1 MVTRRGCPFNRTA
14 SCRAPSAG
22 PAVAAYRLAL
32 NLPEWCAVP
41 AASLMAASDHGRG
54 DPSRHTGQRITEEKA
69 VAARGFRLSCPT
81 RSVTA
86 GLYDIL
92 ELGTGLSK
100 KKISKGKRIMPVSVE
115 DRQFSYNFQG
125 LYSLPEAARYLKA
138 ADHAGSGYS
147 VSSRKLSHWVRR
159 QKASGGLASIHAS
172 KLLIDFEELISFR
185 VILTL
190 RAAGVTWKEIEATEA
205 WWRNESGKQRPF
217 ATELLWAGQGELFAE
232 WQGLLSAS
240 RHGQLALEWL
250 RESPIPLHG
259 LAFSQETHTATSW
272 EPLRGVVL
280 DPLIQCGAS
289 CIKGRRIPTR
299 SIAGMVE
306 AGDSIGFLKEAY
318 GLAQT
323 EIQAALEWEAR
334 LAV

>member
-1 MVTRRGCPFNRTA
+1 
-14 SCRAPSAG
+14 
-22 PAVAAYRLAL
+22 
-32 NLPEWCAVP
+32 
-41 AASLMAASDHGRG
+41 
-54 DPSRHTGQRITEEKA
+54 
-69 VAARGFRLSCPT
+69 
-81 RSVTA
+81 
-86 GLYDIL
+86 
-92 ELGTGLSK
+92 
-100 KKISKGKRIMPVSVE
+100 MPVSVE
-115 DRQFSYNFQG
+115 DRQFSYKFQG
-125 LYSLPEAARYLKA
+125 LYNLPEAARYLKA

-159 QKASGGLASIHAS
+159 KKGSGGLAPIHAS

-190 RAAGVTWKEIEATEA
+190 RAAGVTWREIEATEA
-205 WWRNESGKQRPF
+205 WWRNESGKRHPF

-240 RHGQLALEWL
+240 RQGQPALEWL
-250 RESPIPLHG
+250 RESLIPLHG

-272 EPLRGVVL
+272 EPLMGVVL

-306 AGDSIGFLKEAY
+306 AGNSIEFLREAY

-323 EIQAALEWEAR
+323 DIQAALEWEAR
-334 LAV
+334 LAADALLLLLDEAPGSPVANFGTGPVPFRHRRSGYGTAGRT

>member
-1 MVTRRGCPFNRTA
+1 MPI
-14 SCRAPSAG
+14 SA
-22 PAVAAYRLAL
+22 
-32 NLPEWCAVP
+32 
-41 AASLMAASDHGRG
+41 
-54 DPSRHTGQRITEEKA
+54 
-69 VAARGFRLSCPT
+69 
-81 RSVTA
+81 
-86 GLYDIL
+86 
-92 ELGTGLSK
+92 
-100 KKISKGKRIMPVSVE
+100 E

-138 ADHAGSGYS
+138 ADHEGSGYP

-159 QKASGGLASIHAS
+159 QKASGGLAHIHAS

-190 RAAGVTWKEIEATEA
+190 RAAGVTWREIELTEA
-205 WWRNESGKQRPF
+205 WLRSESGKLHPF

-240 RHGQLALEWL
+240 RHGQLALELL
-250 RESPIPLHG
+250 RESLIPIHG

-280 DPLIQCGAS
+280 DPLIQCGAL

-306 AGDSIGFLKEAY
+306 AGDSIEFLREAY

-323 EIQAALEWEAR
+323 DIQAALAWEAR
-334 LAV
+334 LAA